1 MRDEIESEG
10 KGLGLGLFLLQC
22 ISPVTPDLTL
32 PMKTPTTL
40 VFLAALLL
48 STSAW
53 SQTTRE
59 RCGTPPRK
67 DVPSNSIVPSDC
79 GYSTNAPDAQYD
91 PNFIYEIPV
100 VFHVIQST
108 SGTGYLSPQ
117 QIQDQIN
124 ILNEDFQAIAGSP
137 GAPGTN
143 GQIRFRLAT
152 TDPQGNAS
160 TGITYTSNNTWFG
173 DNGSY
178 WNTLAWNTHN
188 YLNVYTNNAGG
199 YLGYV
204 PDIPQGGIV
213 GQNLDRVVVAY
224 DAVGYTSGSYNL
236 GRTLTHEVG
245 HYLGLYH
252 TFDGGCGSTSNC
264 YGSGDLICDT
274 NRQSSPTYGCPGSR
288 STCSSADPFHN
299 YMDYSDDVCM
309 NQFTPEQVNRM
320 RCTLENW
327 RPDLA
332 DMPMAQEV
340 VRLGSPANPN
350 AFRPGQTRAP
360 TTGQVWDP
368 MVDHSTFMPAAVS
381 DMIVISLASAN
392 VFINPYGTLLCQRP
406 FLRTFTNAAPG
417 TPFNLAIPSNA
428 GGLTFSAQAASTDAG
443 GQFLLTNALD
453 CTIGN

>member
-1 MRDEIESEG
+1 
-10 KGLGLGLFLLQC
+10 
-22 ISPVTPDLTL
+22 
-32 PMKTPTTL
+32 MKTPKL
-40 VFLAALLL
+40 LALLAALLL
-48 STSAW
+48 TASAS

-67 DVPSNSIVPSDC
+67 DVPSNMIAPSDC
-79 GYSTNAPDAQYD
+79 GYSTNSPSSQYD
-91 PNFIYEIPV
+91 PTFIYEIPV
-100 VFHVIQST
+100 VFHVMQNT

-117 QIQDQIN
+117 KIQEQID
-124 ILNEDFQAIAGSP
+124 ILNEDFQALPGSN

-152 TDPQGNAS
+152 TDPQGNQ
-160 TGITYTSNNTWFG
+160 TNGITYTTNNSWFNDVG
-173 DNGSY
+173 NYYD
-178 WNTLAWNTHN
+178 TLAWDTHN
-188 YLNVYTNNAGG
+188 YLNIYSNSAGG

-224 DAVGYTSGSYNL
+224 DAVGYVSGPYNL
-236 GRTLTHEVG
+236 GRTATHEVG

-264 YGSGDLICDT
+264 YGTGDLICDT
-274 NRQSSPTYGCPGSR
+274 NRQSSPTFGCPGSR
-288 STCSSADPFHN
+288 SSCSSSDPFHN

-332 DMPMAQEV
+332 EMPLGQEV

-350 AFRPGQTRAP
+350 AFRPGQSRPP
-360 TTGQVWDP
+360 TAGQIWDP
-368 MVDHSTFMPAAVS
+368 MVDHSTFMPGAVS
-381 DMIVISLASAN
+381 DMILISLNSDN
-392 VFINPYGTLLCQRP
+392 VFVSPYGTLLCQQP
-406 FLRTFTNAAPG
+406 FLRTFTNSSPG
-417 TPFNLAIPSNA
+417 NPFSLAIPANTA
-428 GGLTFSAQAASTDAG
+428 GITFSAQAVSTDAS
-443 GQFLLTNALD
+443 GQMLLTNALD